1 MHNKLT
7 RIQQIFI
14 YLALVLVTFF
24 VLVPI
29 WELVYLAF
37 DGGIYDRPTSFR
49 FWPVKPTL
57 DVFVEMW
64 NQAGQNITFLMALRN
79 SMIVSV
85 GAAVLSVMLGAS
97 MAYAFAR
104 FRFPGRQTG
113 LFALLVGTLLP
124 PVALMT
130 PLFLL
135 ARILNIQSTLVSLTV
150 VYTSFAMPFAVWNM
164 RAAFQSVPNELEEAA
179 FIDGANNLKTFWHV
193 DLPLAL
199 PAIGIAAIVAF
210 LIGYSEFA
218 MGWMFV
224 TKSEQVT
231 LAMTIS
237 GILIQGSRHWSLM
250 AALSVLM
257 SIPVV
262 LVFVGLQKAFL
273 ERMLFGNIRGVG
285 RKV

>member
-1 MHNKLT
+1 MRNKLT
-7 RIQQIFI
+7 PTQKFFT
-14 YLALVLVTFF
+14 YLVLILVALF
-24 VLVPI
+24 VIIPI

-49 FWPVKPTL
+49 FFPIQPTL
-57 DVFVEMW
+57 SVFVEMW
-64 NQAGQNITFLMALRN
+64 NRAGQNITFLQALRN

-85 GAAVLSVMLGAS
+85 GAAILSVILGVS
-97 MAYAFAR
+97 MAFAFAR
-104 FRFPGRQTG
+104 FRFPGRQIG
-113 LFALLVGTLLP
+113 LFGLLVGTLLP

-130 PLFLL
+130 PLFLMI
-135 ARILNIQSTLVSLTV
+135 RIFNIQSTLLALTI
-150 VYTSFAMPFAVWNM
+150 VYTSFSMPFAVWNM
-164 RAAFQSVPNELEEAA
+164 RAAFQAIPKELEEGA
-179 FIDGANNLKTFWHV
+179 FLDGAGNFKTFWYI

-199 PAIGIAAIVAF
+199 PATGIAAIVAF

-224 TKSEQVT
+224 TRSEQVT

-257 SIPVV
+257 SIPIVI
-262 LVFVGLQKAFL
+262 VFIVLQKTL
-273 ERMLFGNIRGVG
+273 MERMLFGNIS
-285 RKV
+285 K